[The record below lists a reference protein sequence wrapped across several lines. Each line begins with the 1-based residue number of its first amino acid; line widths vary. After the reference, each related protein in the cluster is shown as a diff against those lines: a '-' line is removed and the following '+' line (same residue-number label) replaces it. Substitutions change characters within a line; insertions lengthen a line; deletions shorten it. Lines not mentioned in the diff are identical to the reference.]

1 MCSCC
6 SPYVVGLSPL
16 IGAFFVQK
24 ERSVNNSRGG
34 IIGKTNRRNPMS
46 AYREQAIEVIKD
58 HPIYKTTQGL
68 ESAISEG
75 DYLWIAKQ
83 LSFHDDPLANL
94 LADLII

>member
-1 MCSCC
+1 
-6 SPYVVGLSPL
+6 
-16 IGAFFVQK
+16 
-24 ERSVNNSRGG
+24 
-34 IIGKTNRRNPMS
+34 MS

-94 LADLII
+94 LADLIL